1 MRNRLKV
8 VRQKTYVELDSLVV
22 GRGILRGADTVLQPR
37 VQGSE
42 DRVPIVHAETDALNI
57 FTRSFA

>member
-1 MRNRLKV
+1 M